1 MTSFYSTPRLD
12 GQYTRQGIK
21 APYTRAYE
29 SDSLRA
35 RKSVESVLGTDIR
48 PDQKNVKD
56 ILISAGAWFETA
68 KTDIHFDTK
77 INGLQQ
83 TASHKGIIRTDTG
96 DLLGLHGTGYQ
107 DVKIQDI
114 EYILET
120 LSEKMTI
127 SNVLTMNK
135 GARLYVTATV
145 DENEVTTG
153 DTIRRQL
160 HLYNSHDGSTA
171 LGCFFSDRRMI
182 CMNELGVFTGS
193 TASAAI
199 SQGQGLK
206 MRHTRNVRNFAHSLV
221 KRIDIEN
228 QRFEQSIQDYR
239 LMANTGF
246 KKGDAEKILLKVY
259 GDKIKKDQDYT
270 DLKEY
275 APIQTLVSTGT
286 GVELCKGATMWR
298 FYNALT
304 EYETHISGTAKKNR
318 KEIKF
323 NSKYH
328 GITKTRIN
336 KARETVLEM
345 CAA

>member
-1 MTSFYSTPRLD
+1 
-12 GQYTRQGIK
+12 
-21 APYTRAYE
+21 
-29 SDSLRA
+29 
-35 RKSVESVLGTDIR
+35 
-48 PDQKNVKD
+48 
-56 ILISAGAWFETA
+56 
-68 KTDIHFDTK
+68 
-77 INGLQQ
+77 
-83 TASHKGIIRTDTG
+83 
-96 DLLGLHGTGYQ
+96 
-107 DVKIQDI
+107 
-114 EYILET
+114 
-120 LSEKMTI
+120 
-127 SNVLTMNK
+127 
-135 GARLYVTATV
+135 
-145 DENEVTTG
+145 
-153 DTIRRQL
+153 
-160 HLYNSHDGSTA
+160 
-171 LGCFFSDRRMI
+171 
-182 CMNELGVFTGS
+182 
-193 TASAAI
+193 
-199 SQGQGLK
+199 
-206 MRHTRNVRNFAHSLV
+206 
-221 KRIDIEN
+221 
-228 QRFEQSIQDYR
+228 
-239 LMANTGF
+239 MANTGF

>member
-1 MTSFYSTPRLD
+1 MSFYSTPSLD
-12 GQYTRQGIK
+12 GQYTRQGTK

-29 SDSLRA
+29 SDTLRA
-35 RKSVESVLGTDIR
+35 RKSVESVLGTDIT

-56 ILISAGAWFETA
+56 ILTSAGAWFNTE
-68 KTDIHFDTK
+68 KTDIHFDTQ
-77 INGLQQ
+77 INGLQR

-114 EYILET
+114 EYILES
-120 LSEKMTI
+120 LSDKMTI
-127 SNVLTMNK
+127 SNVLTMNN

-145 DENEVTTG
+145 DENEITSG
-153 DTIRRQL
+153 DTVRRQL
-160 HLYNSHDGSTA
+160 HLYNSHCGSTA
-171 LGCFFSDRRMI
+171 LGCFFSDRRMV
-182 CMNELGVFTGS
+182 CMNELGIFTGS

-228 QRFEQSIQDYR
+228 QRFQESIQDYK
-239 LMANTGF
+239 LMANTAF

-259 GDKIKKDQDYT
+259 GDKINDKTRTYQ

-275 APIQTLVSTGT
+275 APIQRLVNTGT
-286 GVELCKGATMWR
+286 GVELTNGATMWR

-304 EYETHISGTAKKNR
+304 EYETHFSGTAKKN
-318 KEIKF
+318 KQEIKF

-328 GITKTRIN
+328 GVTKNRIN
-336 KARETVLEM
+336 KARESVLEL
-345 CAA
+345 CAV